1 MVKCAFDAKYFK
13 NLRYPQKATSEFLIL
28 SFAFLENR
36 NILIKKK
43 KITWYLLHIFLKIH
57 IANMKCNKMI

>member
-36 NILIKKK
+36 NISIKKK
-43 KITWYLLHIFLKIH
+43 KKSHGTYYTYF
-57 IANMKCNKMI
+57 

>member
-36 NILIKKK
+36 NILIKKNK
-43 KITWYLLHIFLKIH
+43 NHMVLITHIFKNTH
-57 IANMKCNKMI
+57 SKHEM